1 MNELTLS
8 LTLPKTISLNSLYAG
23 KHWTFRKKTKEEE
36 LNKIELKNLQNG
48 NDEIKEEKNILS
60 AELKD
65 LRDKI
70 YLNKDLLIKNENK
83 LNIKVSEIS
92 QYKDNKV
99 KITILYDLINE
110 TIDKTIDKIVPTATD
125 ISSNNNISTYKLFI
139 NNMILYIKNNILF
152 SFIENYKLFCKK
164 SNEHKVR
171 YNCK

>member
-1 MNELTLS
+1 MVLLKAEN
-8 LTLPKTISLNSLYAG
+8 G
-23 KHWTFRKKTKEEE
+23 KYKDEIDKDDKDKKTKEEE

-139 NNMILYIKNNILF
+139 NNMILNVFNLF
-152 SFIENYKLFCKK
+152 K
-164 SNEHKVR
+164 
-171 YNCK
+171 

>member
-1 MNELTLS
+1 M
-8 LTLPKTISLNSLYAG
+8 
-23 KHWTFRKKTKEEE
+23 
-36 LNKIELKNLQNG
+36 NKIELKNLQNG

-99 KITILYDLINE
+99 KIKILSFTFWDNSSSAIFASLIPFPLNG
-110 TIDKTIDKIVPTATD
+110 VGF
-125 ISSNNNISTYKLFI
+125 SNK
-139 NNMILYIKNNILF
+139 
-152 SFIENYKLFCKK
+152 SFIT
-164 SNEHKVR
+164 
-171 YNCK
+171 